1 MTIHLS
7 NRDYIMNDLQVRQEY
22 HEMLKLLS
30 ELGLGSVSFD
40 FFKIVW
46 AEEMLDSADRNT
58 KH

>member
-1 MTIHLS
+1 
-7 NRDYIMNDLQVRQEY
+7 MNDLQVRQEY

-30 ELGLGSVSFD
+30 DLGLGSVSFD